1 MNPLSPGDH
10 RMKLLPIALLSLLAV
25 AGSANAADYKIDP
38 NHTMVLASWNH
49 MGYSNPSANFGGATG
64 TIRYDEKAPEK
75 STVEVTIPIDQINTF
90 VPELDEH
97 LKSADFFDVQ
107 KYPTAT
113 FKSTKVTMKDGH
125 LKVIGNLTLHGVTK
139 PVTLK
144 AKLNKVG
151 IMEMMKV
158 PAIGFDAST
167 TISRSAFGIAKGVPM
182 VGDEIE
188 LRITTEAHGDK

>member
-1 MNPLSPGDH
+1 MK
-10 RMKLLPIALLSLLAV
+10 KLLPFALFSLLAV
-25 AGSANAADYKIDP
+25 AGSASATDYKIDP
-38 NHTMVLASWNH
+38 AHTVVLASWSH
-49 MGYSNPSANFGGATG
+49 MGYSNPSANFAGATG
-64 TIRYDEKAPEK
+64 TIHYDETNPEK
-75 STVEVTIPIDQINTF
+75 SSVEVVIPMDQLNTF
-90 VPELDEH
+90 VPKLDTH

-125 LKVIGNLTLHGVTK
+125 LKIVGNLTLHGVTK

-151 IMEMMKV
+151 IVEMMKM

-167 TISRSAFGIAKGVPM
+167 TISRSAFGVSNGVPM
-182 VGDEIE
+182 IGDEIE
-188 LRITTEAHGDK
+188 LRITTEAHGDKK

>member
-1 MNPLSPGDH
+1 
-10 RMKLLPIALLSLLAV
+10 MKLLPIALLSLLAV
-25 AGSANAADYKIDP
+25 AGSAAAADYKIDP
-38 NHTMVLASWNH
+38 NHTVVLASWSH

-64 TIRYDEKAPEK
+64 TIHYDESTPEK
-75 STVEVTIPIDQINTF
+75 STVEVVIPIDHIQTF
-90 VPELDEH
+90 VPDLNEH
-97 LKSADFFDVQ
+97 LKGPDFFDAA

-113 FKSTKVTMKDGH
+113 FKSTKVTLKDGH
-125 LKVIGNLTLHGVTK
+125 LKVMGNLTLHGVTK

-151 IMEMMKV
+151 IVEMMKM

-182 VGDEIE
+182 IGDEID
-188 LRITTEAHGDK
+188 LRITTEAHGEKK

>member
-1 MNPLSPGDH
+1 
-10 RMKLLPIALLSLLAV
+10 MKLLPLALLSLFAV
-25 AGSANAADYKIDP
+25 AGSAAAGDYRIDP
-38 NHTMVLASWNH
+38 NHTMVLANWNH

-64 TIRYDEKAPEK
+64 TIHYDEAAPEK
-75 STVEVTIPIDQINTF
+75 STVEVVIPIDQLNTF
-90 VPELDEH
+90 VPKLDEH
-97 LKSADFFDVQ
+97 LKGPDFFDAQ

-125 LKVIGNLTLHGVTK
+125 LKVVGNLTLHGVTK

-167 TISRSAFGIAKGVPM
+167 TISRSAFGISKGVPM
-182 VGDEIE
+182 IGDEIE
-188 LRITTEAHGDK
+188 LRITTEAHGDNK

>member
-1 MNPLSPGDH
+1 
-10 RMKLLPIALLSLLAV
+10 MKLLPIALLSLLAA

-38 NHTMVLASWNH
+38 NHTMVLASWSH
-49 MGYSNPSANFGGATG
+49 LGYSNPTANFAGATG
-64 TIRYDEKAPEK
+64 TLRYDEKSPEK
-75 STVEVTIPIDQINTF
+75 SSVEVIIPIDHIQTF
-90 VPELDEH
+90 VPELNEH
-97 LKSADFFDVQ
+97 LKGADFFDAQ

-113 FKSTKVTMKDGH
+113 FKSTKVTLKDGH
-125 LKVIGNLTLHGVTK
+125 LKVVGNLTLHGVTK

-182 VGDEIE
+182 IGDEIE

>member
-1 MNPLSPGDH
+1 
-10 RMKLLPIALLSLLAV
+10 MKLLPLALLSLLAV
-25 AGSANAADYKIDP
+25 AGSAVAGDYKIDP

-49 MGYSNPSANFGGATG
+49 MGYSNPSANFRGATG
-64 TIRYDEKAPEK
+64 TIHYDEATPEK
-75 STVEVTIPIDQINTF
+75 STVEVVIPIDQIDTF
-90 VPELDEH
+90 VPKLDEH
-97 LKSADFFDVQ
+97 LKSADFFDAQ

-125 LKVIGNLTLHGVTK
+125 LKVLGNLTLHGVTK

-151 IMEMMKV
+151 IAEMMKV

-167 TISRSAFGIAKGVPM
+167 TISRTAFGISQGVPM
-182 VGDEIE
+182 IGDEIE
-188 LRITTEAHGDK
+188 LRITTEAHGEKK